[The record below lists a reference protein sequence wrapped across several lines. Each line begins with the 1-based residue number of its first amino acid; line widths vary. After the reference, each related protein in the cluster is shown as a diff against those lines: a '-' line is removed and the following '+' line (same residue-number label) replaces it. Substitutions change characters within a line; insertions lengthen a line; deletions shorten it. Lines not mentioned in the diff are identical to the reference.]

1 MESDLGAKV
10 KKLRISHGLTQE
22 DVAKALDVTPG
33 YISNVENGRNL
44 MTLRMLSYY
53 AELTGVSLDYLAGSV
68 DKSYQ
73 NTALDNEIMQIVQK
87 LDADT
92 KEKLI
97 STLRIW
103 ERKKINLSFIIL
115 MAVQI
120 LHSHFFLNL
129 LTLDFFHSVELTF

>member
-68 DKSYQ
+68 D
-73 NTALDNEIMQIVQK
+73 TALDNEIMQIVQK

-103 ERKKINLSFIIL
+103 EKKE
-115 MAVQI
+115 A
-120 LHSHFFLNL
+120 
-129 LTLDFFHSVELTF
+129 

>member
-22 DVAKALDVTPG
+22 DVTPG

-103 ERKKINLSFIIL
+103 EKKE
-115 MAVQI
+115 A
-120 LHSHFFLNL
+120 
-129 LTLDFFHSVELTF
+129 

>member
-1 MESDLGAKV
+1 MQINKKHSVDKIHCDFALVKIRITGGYKIMESDLGAKV

-103 ERKKINLSFIIL
+103 EKKE
-115 MAVQI
+115 A
-120 LHSHFFLNL
+120 
-129 LTLDFFHSVELTF
+129 

>member
-1 MESDLGAKV
+1 MEDNLGAKV
-10 KKLRISHGLTQE
+10 KKLRLAQGLTQE

-44 MTLRMLSYY
+44 MTLRMLAYY
-53 AELTGVSLDYLAGSV
+53 ADLTGVSLDYLAGSV

-73 NTALDNEIMQIVQK
+73 KTALDNEIMQLISPMSS
-87 LDADT
+87 DE

-103 ERKKINLSFIIL
+103 LSGTSKK
-115 MAVQI
+115 
-120 LHSHFFLNL
+120 
-129 LTLDFFHSVELTF
+129 

>member
-1 MESDLGAKV
+1 MDSDLGAKV
-10 KKLRISHGLTQE
+10 KKLRIAHGLTQE
-22 DVAKALDVTPG
+22 DVAKALEVTPG

-44 MTLRMLSYY
+44 MTFRMLSYY
-53 AELTGVSLDYLAGSV
+53 AELTGVSLDYLAGSG

-87 LDADT
+87 LDVDS

-103 ERKKINLSFIIL
+103 FAENK
-115 MAVQI
+115 
-120 LHSHFFLNL
+120 
-129 LTLDFFHSVELTF
+129 

>member
-1 MESDLGAKV
+1 MDSDLGAKV
-10 KKLRISHGLTQE
+10 KKLRIAHGLTQE

-68 DKSYQ
+68 DKNYQ
-73 NTALDNEIMQIVQK
+73 NTALDNEITQILQK
-87 LDADT
+87 MDADS

-97 STLRIW
+97 ATLRIW
-103 ERKKINLSFIIL
+103 NTNEK
-115 MAVQI
+115 
-120 LHSHFFLNL
+120 
-129 LTLDFFHSVELTF
+129 

>member
-1 MESDLGAKV
+1 MEVCDIDSDLGAKV
-10 KKLRISHGLTQE
+10 KKLRIAHGLTQE

-68 DKSYQ
+68 DKNYQ
-73 NTALDNEIMQIVQK
+73 NTALDNEIMQLVQK
-87 LDADT
+87 MDADS

-97 STLRIW
+97 ATLRIW
-103 ERKKINLSFIIL
+103 NTNEK
-115 MAVQI
+115 
-120 LHSHFFLNL
+120 
-129 LTLDFFHSVELTF
+129 

>member
-1 MESDLGAKV
+1 MDNDLGAKV

-53 AELTGVSLDYLAGSV
+53 AELTHVSLDYLAGSV
-68 DKSYQ
+68 DKEYQ
-73 NTALDNEIMQIVQK
+73 NTALDNEIMQIISK
-87 LDADT
+87 FDIDT

-103 ERKKINLSFIIL
+103 AK
-115 MAVQI
+115 Q
-120 LHSHFFLNL
+120 
-129 LTLDFFHSVELTF
+129 D

>member
-1 MESDLGAKV
+1 MDDNLGSKV
-10 KKLRISHGLTQE
+10 KKLRIDHGLTQE

-44 MTLRMLSYY
+44 MTLRMLAYY
-53 AELTGVSLDYLAGSV
+53 ADLTGVSLDYLAGSV

-73 NTALDNEIMQIVQK
+73 KTALDNEIMQLVGRMNSEE
-87 LDADT
+87 

-103 ERKKINLSFIIL
+103 LPEK
-115 MAVQI
+115 
-120 LHSHFFLNL
+120 
-129 LTLDFFHSVELTF
+129 

>member
-1 MESDLGAKV
+1 MDSDLGAKV
-10 KKLRISHGLTQE
+10 KKLRIAHGLTQE
-22 DVAKALDVTPG
+22 DVAKALEVTPG

-44 MTLRMLSYY
+44 MTLRMLS
-53 AELTGVSLDYLAGSV
+53 GVSLDYLAGSV

-87 LDADT
+87 LDVDS

-103 ERKKINLSFIIL
+103 FAENK
-115 MAVQI
+115 
-120 LHSHFFLNL
+120 
-129 LTLDFFHSVELTF
+129 

>member
-1 MESDLGAKV
+1 MDSDLGAKV
-10 KKLRISHGLTQE
+10 KKLRIAHGLTQE
-22 DVAKALDVTPG
+22 DVDKALEVKPG

-87 LDADT
+87 SDVDYN
-92 KEKLI
+92 EKLN
-97 STLRIW
+97 SKLRICFG
-103 ERKKINLSFIIL
+103 ENKYLKPKGI
-115 MAVQI
+115 
-120 LHSHFFLNL
+120 
-129 LTLDFFHSVELTF
+129 

>member
-1 MESDLGAKV
+1 MDSDLGAKV
-10 KKLRISHGLTQE
+10 KKLRIAHGLTQE

-68 DKSYQ
+68 DKNYQ
-73 NTALDNEIMQIVQK
+73 NTEIMQLVQK
-87 LDADT
+87 MDADS

-97 STLRIW
+97 ATLRIW
-103 ERKKINLSFIIL
+103 NTNEK
-115 MAVQI
+115 
-120 LHSHFFLNL
+120 
-129 LTLDFFHSVELTF
+129 